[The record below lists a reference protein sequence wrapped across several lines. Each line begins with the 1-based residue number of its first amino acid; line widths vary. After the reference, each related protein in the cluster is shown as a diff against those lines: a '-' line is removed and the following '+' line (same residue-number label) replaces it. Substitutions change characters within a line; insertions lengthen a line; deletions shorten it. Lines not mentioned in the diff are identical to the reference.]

1 VSIFAGRNAR
11 APGDRRRRAD
21 GRRRRSRERR
31 AGGAQ
36 RLRQRHVDDR
46 SGATGWT
53 PPWLE
58 ILHDQAND
66 VRYAIRGLAKNP
78 VFSLTV
84 VGVLTLG
91 IGLNAAVFT
100 LLKSVAISPL
110 AGVAGSGRLRVIVGE
125 PSTGRQ
131 ADQRATASVG
141 GRASL
146 PIEAAPTRRP
156 PSPRN
161 RSSSLPTSGRP
172 ISRPWWDPGCT
183 CSPASCRSAPRPR
196 PSFPSAAPSAWP
208 GRR

>member
-1 VSIFAGRNAR
+1 MR
-11 APGDRRRRAD
+11 AHLAIAADERMAD
-21 GRRRRSRERR
+21 GADRASAEQAARRDFGNVTLTTEAARR
-31 AGGAQ
+31 
-36 RLRQRHVDDR
+36 V
-46 SGATGWT
+46 WT

-110 AGVAGSGRLRVIVGE
+110 AGVAGSGRLRVLVGE
-125 PSTGRQ
+125 TSTGRQ